1 MKNNMQFP
9 VWFNLTDLAAMGA
22 VIMLIVQY
30 IKGPIPDAYLRY
42 VTLVVGILVSLFAA
56 YLSAKPIE
64 WVPVVGFGILSAMVA
79 DGGYAFLSGGKSP
92 IFSLPSQAQINSEVP
107 K

>member
-1 MKNNMQFP
+1 MNFP
-9 VWFNLTDLAAMGA
+9 AWFNITDLAAMGA
-22 VIMLIVQY
+22 IVMLIVQY

-42 VTLVVGILVSLFAA
+42 VTIFIGILVSIFSS
-56 YLSAKPIE
+56 YLSGKVLD
-64 WVPVVGFGILSAMVA
+64 WVAVIGFGILSAIIA

-92 IFSLPSQAQINSEVP
+92 VFSLPSQDEVNT